1 MKPKPGGW
9 DVWLICV
16 AVCVVGLCVECICL
30 NTTSAK
36 AGLTSN
42 GIPSGVYTTAVE
54 GGDTTEYV
62 MPCWVGAGVGV
73 GVDVDVD
80 VDCVVVVGGGD
91 VDGEVEVA

>member
-1 MKPKPGGW
+1 M
-9 DVWLICV
+9 
-16 AVCVVGLCVECICL
+16 

-80 VDCVVVVGGGD
+80 VDCVDVDCVVVGGGD